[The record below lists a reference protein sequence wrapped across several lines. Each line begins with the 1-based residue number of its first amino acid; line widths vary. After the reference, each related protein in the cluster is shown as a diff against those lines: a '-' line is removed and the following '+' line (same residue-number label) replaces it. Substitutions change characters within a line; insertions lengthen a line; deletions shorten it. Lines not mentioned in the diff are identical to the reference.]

1 MKHLVRTIRAKL
13 GEERGFAL
21 VAVIF
26 ALVIMS
32 AVAVVTL
39 VMANDERRASRAVR
53 AGGASFYAAEAGL
66 NEVWATRFGAAFADS
81 LQKGLIN
88 IPPGGSLDLGW
99 KTLSNGARYAGR
111 LWRYDNGGQP
121 IYGLVAEGRGAG
133 GLSGQQ
139 RVAFGMTTAFGAG
152 TPKLGKCCEAAA
164 TVRGK
169 ATMNFGTATPVEE
182 LLSGIDAMPTG
193 WPADRCGG
201 SPLQHKAGIRMQ
213 DATQLQ
219 KVFAPGKAADTLKMI
234 VEGNPPRVN
243 DPSLSDADFQ
253 NYGDLTFDELKAMAN
268 IVIDA
273 TSSQKTLSLTPK
285 WSGSVCDKSVNNNWG
300 SKDPTNPCYDYFP
313 IVLIKGE
320 VQISGGYGQALVIMD
335 LVGGNGSEFEL
346 ESSTAGTIFAGLIVG
361 FGCPQVEGRHE
372 LWGAAYADGVT
383 MSPTCEDADGALSI
397 RHNAKVRWSSCV
409 AQQVLEKTGVAAAAG
424 GIPVTGMRK
433 LSRGF
438 GTVLR

>member
-1 MKHLVRTIRAKL
+1 MKHLMK
-13 GEERGFAL
+13 ERGFAL

-32 AVAVVTL
+32 TVAAAVL
-39 VMANDERRASRAVR
+39 MLANDERRASRAVR
-53 AGGASFYAAEAGL
+53 AGNASFYAAEAGL

-88 IPPGGSLDLGW
+88 IPAGGSLDLGW
-99 KTLSNGARYAGR
+99 KTLSNGATYNGR

-121 IYGLVAEGRGAG
+121 IYGLVAEGRGAR

-139 RVAFGMTTAFGAG
+139 RVAFGMTPSFGAG

-169 ATMNFGTATPVEE
+169 VTMNFGTATPVEE
-182 LLSGIDAMPTG
+182 LLVGTDAMPTG

-201 SPLQHKAGIRMQ
+201 SPLQHKAGIRIQ
-213 DATQLQ
+213 NAAEF
-219 KVFAPGKAADTLKMI
+219 KKIPPANPADTLKMH
-234 VEGNPPRVN
+234 VEGNPPFVQ
-243 DPSLSDADFQ
+243 DPTMSDADFL
-253 NYGDLTFDELKAMAN
+253 NYGDLTFDELKAMAT
-268 IVIDA
+268 IVVDA
-273 TSSQKTLSLTPK
+273 TGGQKTLSLTPK

-300 SKDPTNPCYDYFP
+300 SKDPLNPCYDYFP

-335 LVGGNGSEFEL
+335 LIGGTGSEFEL

-361 FGCPQVEGRHE
+361 FGCPQIEGRHE
-372 LWGAAYADGVT
+372 LWGAVYADGVT

-397 RHNAKVRWSSCV
+397 RHNGKVRWSSCV
-409 AQQVLEKTGVAAAAG
+409 AQKVLEKTGVGAAAG

>member
-1 MKHLVRTIRAKL
+1 MTYLVRTIRAKL

-53 AGGASFYAAEAGL
+53 ASGASFYAAEAGL

-99 KTLSNGARYAGR
+99 KALSNGARYNGR

-139 RVAFGMTTAFGAG
+139 RVAFGMTPSFGG
-152 TPKLGKCCEAAA
+152 GIPKLGKCCEAAA
-164 TVRGK
+164 TVRGNT
-169 ATMNFGTATPVEE
+169 TMEPTADTHWE
-182 LLSGIDAMPTG
+182 LLSGVDRAPPS
-193 WPADRCGG
+193 WPASAC
-201 SPLQHKAGIRMQ
+201 AGLP
-213 DATQLQ
+213 TQN
-219 KVFAPGKAADTLKMI
+219 KAALRITEADSFVKKIPPGTLANVP
-234 VEGNPPRVN
+234 VEGIVVE
-243 DPSLSDADFQ
+243 DPSISDADFQ
-253 NYGDLTFDELKAMAN
+253 NYGDLTLQELIAMVPPHLRFVGDPTEVN
-268 IVIDA
+268 ITLAPTLNGDGTCK
-273 TSSQKTLSLTPK
+273 TSDPR
-285 WSGSVCDKSVNNNWG
+285 NWG
-300 SKDPTNPCYDYFP
+300 SPDPAHACYNYFP
-313 IVLIKGE
+313 IVSIRGE
-320 VQISGGYGQALVIMD
+320 MEIAGGYGQALVVMELDTIGS
-335 LVGGNGSEFEL
+335 LTGSEFEL
-346 ESSTAGTIFAGLIVG
+346 EGSTGSIFNGLIVG
-361 FGCPQVEGRHE
+361 FGCPQIEGKHKM
-372 LWGAAYADGVT
+372 WGAVYADGLYKGQ
-383 MSPTCEDADGALSI
+383 SCESLDGALSL
-397 RHNAKVRWSSCV
+397 RHSGQLNWSSCV
-409 AQQVLEKTGVAAAAG
+409 AKRVLEGSGAAAASG